1 MDKRLNTRTT
11 ERIEGLINEKALMH
25 YELSIE
31 EIAKNMLD
39 EGFDYE
45 EIKDYLLD
53 SLELHLYKAMDWISN
68 DTDGILS
75 RADEAN
81 NNNDFYENGDPDD
94 CDPAGGYGLNSHI

>member
-1 MDKRLNTRTT
+1 MYKRLDKHTT
-11 ERIEGLINEKALMH
+11 ERIESLINQTALI
-25 YELSIE
+25 ELKFSISKITEDMLE
-31 EIAKNMLD
+31 EGW
-39 EGFDYE
+39 EYE
-45 EIKDYLLD
+45 EIRDYLLD
-53 SLELHLYKAMDWISN
+53 LLELHLYKAMDCISE

>member
-11 ERIEGLINEKALMH
+11 ERIEGLINEKALMD
-25 YELSIE
+25 YKSSIRKITE
-31 EIAKNMLD
+31 TMLD

-45 EIKDYLLD
+45 DIRDYLLD

-68 DTDGILS
+68 DTD
-75 RADEAN
+75 
-81 NNNDFYENGDPDD
+81 FYENGDPDD